1 MSQETEV
8 LALLD
13 GEAAALALYTP
24 LDALFAEYRKLR
36 ADIEQIA
43 SYVAGA
49 SDVMCYFLTG
59 AQKERSIG
67 NYTATTLFAAGPA
80 IRSLDA
86 AFWSRAA

>member
-1 MSQETEV
+1 MSGETEV

-13 GEAAALALYTP
+13 GEHAALTLYTP

-49 SDVMCYFLTG
+49 SDVKIGRASCR
-59 AQKERSIG
+59 ERV
-67 NYTATTLFAAGPA
+67 
-80 IRSLDA
+80 
-86 AFWSRAA
+86 